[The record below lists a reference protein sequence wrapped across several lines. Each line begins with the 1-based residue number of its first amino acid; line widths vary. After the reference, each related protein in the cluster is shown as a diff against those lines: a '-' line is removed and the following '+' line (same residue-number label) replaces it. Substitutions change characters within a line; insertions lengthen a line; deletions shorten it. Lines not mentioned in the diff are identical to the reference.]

1 MKSKFE
7 SDIRKAEERFDR
19 EKESMRDSHIRVCRD
34 SEQEQAE
41 QIRQLREALEI
52 QQKRNKFGM
61 FPVSSISFLRNKEK
75 YTPL

>member
-7 SDIRKAEERFDR
+7 SDIRKAEERFER
-19 EKESMRDSHIRVCRD
+19 EKEKMRDSHMSACRD

-41 QIRQLREALEI
+41 QIRQLREAVEI

-61 FPVSSISFLRNKEK
+61 FPLLSRSRFSS
-75 YTPL
+75 